1 MVDIILVQ
9 ISTSYITWETRSNE
23 PQLGQYY
30 IAEYAYQHGYNLKI
44 KKYSSNDLIVNSLSS
59 LLKDL
64 ECSCVGFYVDSE
76 NIWTIRRIIFDLKEN
91 IPNLIAYLGGP
102 QVTGNPQNALKLVPD
117 ADFAMVGEGEITTTE
132 LLDAKLNFKSQ
143 KIYGIAYID
152 ENGEY
157 HYSGNRPQSRNLDNY
172 PYPIRERYTLD
183 KDIKFMQILTGR
195 GCIGKCAFCFEGS
208 KKNNILRMRSVC
220 NVCEELEYLIS
231 RLPANSYITFLDD
244 TFIINPERTRQICNW
259 MIEKYNG
266 DVKWFCEARVDI
278 LIKNLDLLPLMKK
291 AGLVRIQLGGES
303 GSQKVLDAYNK
314 GMKIEDLKIVVR
326 GIYDAGID
334 SVYVN
339 YILGGA
345 FETLE
350 TFNQTVELAKELLEI
365 APGCAEVGSSL
376 FTPYVGSP
384 MYSEPQKYGLTIID
398 RDLVTGPDGYTPF
411 VTTDELSAPKVMQLK
426 NIFDNQVNDKS
437 KEIIPTLSYECMK
450 RHYELAYKYSVATF
464 WHDRIELIESLNRYF
479 GAIFLPTFV
488 SIKALTL
495 DTVQNALPY
504 RTEQPISDGEHYF
517 RRICGKTI
525 IKNTDIENAVL
536 LLSAGKLAF
545 WEIVHIIGKNQKFKH
560 IQNIETTIWELYQ
573 QFDKEYMIVWKVI
586 N

>member
-30 IAEYAYQHGYNLKI
+30 IAEYAHQHGYNLKI
-44 KKYSSNDLIVNSLSS
+44 KKYSSNDPIVNSLSS

-64 ECSCVGFYVDSE
+64 ECNCVGFYVDSE
-76 NIWTIRRIIFDLKEN
+76 NIWTIRRIIYDLKEN

-117 ADFAMVGEGEITTTE
+117 ADFAMIGEGEITTTE
-132 LLDAKLNFKSQ
+132 LLDVKLDFKSP

-157 HYSGNRPQSRNLDNY
+157 HYSGNRLQSRNLDNY

-183 KDIKFMQILTGR
+183 KDMKFMQILTGR

-266 DVKWFCEARVDI
+266 EVKWFCEARVDI

-291 AGLVRIQLGGES
+291 AGLIRIQLGGES
-303 GSQKVLDAYNK
+303 GSQKVLDTYNK
-314 GMKIEDLKIVVR
+314 GMKIEDLKTVVK
-326 GIYDAGID
+326 GIYNAGID

-339 YILGGA
+339 YIIGGA

-365 APGCAEVGSSL
+365 APGCAEVGCSI

-384 MYSEPQKYGLTIID
+384 MYNEPQKYGLKIID
-398 RDLVTGPDGYTPF
+398 RDLVTGPDGYTPYA
-411 VTTDELSAPKVMQLK
+411 TTEELSAPKVMQLK
-426 NIFDNQVNDKS
+426 NIFENQVNDKS
-437 KEIIPTLSYECMK
+437 REIIPTLSYECMK
-450 RHYELAYKYSVATF
+450 RHYELANKYSVATF

-495 DTVQNALPY
+495 DTIQDALPY
-504 RTEQPISDGEHYF
+504 RTEQPISDGENYF
-517 RRICGKTI
+517 RRICGNET
-525 IKNTDIENAVL
+525 IKNTDFENAVL

-560 IQNIETTIWELYQ
+560 ISNIETAVWELYQ